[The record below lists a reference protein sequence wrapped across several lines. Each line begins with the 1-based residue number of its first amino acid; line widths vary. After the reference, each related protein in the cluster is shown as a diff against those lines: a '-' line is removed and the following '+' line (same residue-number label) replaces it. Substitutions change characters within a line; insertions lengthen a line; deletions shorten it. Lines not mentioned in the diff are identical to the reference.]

1 MFLLIFPFS
10 TGTFLFDQTYP
21 TRERKRKRFRNTNF
35 PPTIGPF
42 FSLSPF
48 SHALAPTHP
57 FLEMGS
63 HGGGH
68 IFVVQRLSPS
78 GIEARGH
85 GETERGEE
93 RKCRVFPP
101 CAGSLSPCI
110 SSFFFQFFFFSFS
123 RDKKKRF
130 VWLEPVPI
138 FFSSVLLS
146 PSRYVFV
153 VFSASMSL
161 KSKGRKVD
169 STEKDCITLRSPGSL
184 RISIRF
190 LSTSR
195 SVPSPTGKAP
205 GTLLLSPSSYRG
217 RVVPIGHT
225 GGPRAYST
233 CFDQTIS

>member
-110 SSFFFQFFFFSFS
+110 SSFFFQFFFSLFHGT
-123 RDKKKRF
+123 KRKGSCG
-130 VWLEPVPI
+130 WNLCP
-138 FFSSVLLS
+138 FSSLPSSFPPPDMCLLC
-146 PSRYVFV
+146 F
-153 VFSASMSL
+153 
-161 KSKGRKVD
+161 
-169 STEKDCITLRSPGSL
+169 
-184 RISIRF
+184 
-190 LSTSR
+190 
-195 SVPSPTGKAP
+195 
-205 GTLLLSPSSYRG
+205 LLL
-217 RVVPIGHT
+217 
-225 GGPRAYST
+225 
-233 CFDQTIS
+233 CL